1 VIVKLFL
8 ILVGFFTCYLS
19 GNLVESFKLESFSS
33 LLHVSGSLYF
43 QDYMHELSILKHNK
57 CMSSIYVSQGL

>member
-8 ILVGFFTCYLS
+8 ILLVGFFSGYLS
-19 GNLVESFKLESFSS
+19 GILVESFQLSIACVWEFV
-33 LLHVSGSLYF
+33 LPRL
-43 QDYMHELSILKHNK
+43 YMHELSILKHNK